1 MEIRANTIPGIT
13 ALKVSVVGLAFNLLV
28 PIVPVVGKGDCGT
41 TPSTRL
47 TTDVVGQLP
56 PTRRRNGLALTR
68 GTVVSQRTTT
78 PRLLRART
86 RSWTRRRRSNSNNNS
101 HYNRKQLTNQSAA
114 RRRTRTRN
122 PEHETES
129 PQQNRAR
136 RPVLLR
142 ASGQSGTL
150 VVRFL
155 CFGVVP
161 PVLYDVPYE
170 RYTYVYG
177 TARPHAFATCSLSP
191 VHLHLWWIK
200 CRV

>member
-1 MEIRANTIPGIT
+1 MILGII
-13 ALKVSVVGLAFNLLV
+13 ALKVSVVGLVFNLLV
-28 PIVPVVGKGDCGT
+28 PIVPAVVRGDRGT

-56 PTRRRNGLALTR
+56 PTGRRNALAHTR
-68 GTVVSQRTTT
+68 GTAGSQRTTT
-78 PRLLRART
+78 PRLLLART

-129 PQQNRAR
+129 PQQKLAL
-136 RPVLLR
+136 RPRLLR
-142 ASGQSGTL
+142 ASGQSGTS

-155 CFGVVP
+155 CFVVVP

-177 TARPHAFATCSLSP
+177 TARPHAFATCLLSP
-191 VHLHLWWIK
+191 VHLHPWWIK